1 MPLPHEMR
9 RRRISELAQW
19 LHDSPGGRSDL
30 KRVRGK
36 GAYLWGVKE
45 KKISEYV
52 EALENAGLV
61 AVEKNVIVWVG
72 KE

>member
-1 MPLPHEMR
+1 M
-9 RRRISELAQW
+9 SELAQW

-30 KRVRGK
+30 KRVRGR

-45 KKISEYV
+45 EKISEYL

-61 AVEKNVIVWVG
+61 TVGKDVIVWVG